1 MVKKNFRAV
10 RFGLI
15 LAGTVPAAA
24 WLYKIQLCSRQDQFL
39 RSIPCYPNMPL
50 VSSLP
55 KSDQISTS
63 FHVVA

>member
-1 MVKKNFRAV
+1 MVKKNFRA
-10 RFGLI
+10 RSFWLN
-15 LAGTVPAAA
+15 LAGTVSDAA
-24 WLYKIQLCSRQDQFL
+24 WLYKIQLYSRLDQFL
-39 RSIPCYPNMPL
+39 GSIPCYPNMPL